1 MAEKAPARR
10 YDKLRKRLRAEGE
23 RLERELERLRAEVPA
38 LAEEHKGTAF
48 STHSAE
54 EAWGTYEREQGL
66 ALTER
71 LVGLL
76 AEVRQALEKFER
88 GTYGTCDSCGN
99 EVPFPRLEARPQ
111 ASLCLVC
118 QASKERASRS

>member
-1 MAEKAPARR
+1 MARKAPARR
-10 YDKLRKRLRAEGE
+10 YDKLRKRLRDEEE
-23 RLERELERLRAEVPA
+23 RLERLRAEAPA
-38 LAEEHKGTAF
+38 LAEEHKGVAF

-76 AEVRQALEKFER
+76 AEVRQALEKFGR

-118 QASKERASRS
+118 QASKERANRS